1 MKRMKQRCL
10 EITENTIETAHY
22 SELGE
27 GQLWKLAAAALP
39 VWKEKARLPG
49 NCRADDQL
57 SPFNCSNCL
66 TDPWETEAEIC
77 WYPAGDQQALL

>member
-49 NCRADDQL
+49 NC
-57 SPFNCSNCL
+57 
-66 TDPWETEAEIC
+66 
-77 WYPAGDQQALL
+77 